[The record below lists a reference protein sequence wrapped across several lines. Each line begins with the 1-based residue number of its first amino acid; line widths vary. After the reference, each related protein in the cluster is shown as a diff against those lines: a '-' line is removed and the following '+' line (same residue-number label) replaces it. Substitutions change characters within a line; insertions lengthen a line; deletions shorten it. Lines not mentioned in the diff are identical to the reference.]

1 MSPITSEHLKSVD
14 LDSTA
19 EELMYIISNPNNG
32 DLALKMHLERTIQNF
47 TQAHID
53 AGAVVFVHRGNYDY
67 SLCGGCDAHLTK
79 LHCCSSTILSLNL
92 ITIFGLI
99 SRSSN

>member
-53 AGAVVFVHRGNYDY
+53 AGAVVFVHRGNYDNF
-67 SLCGGCDAHLTK
+67 LFGDGDAHL
-79 LHCCSSTILSLNL
+79 
-92 ITIFGLI
+92 
-99 SRSSN
+99 